1 MKTMSE
7 KNDNIIKDI
16 REGLVQFIG
25 ALLDNTSYEG
35 AAARQIVCAA
45 LTEEALKLATQHERI
60 EYYSAKPI
68 LRATLLILDQRKKEY
83 GTLLAGSPSPETDQ
97 YVMKALQDIRTA
109 ENLINGILKLEDK

>member
-1 MKTMSE
+1 MTTE
-7 KNDNIIKDI
+7 KNDNVIKDI
-16 REGLVQFIG
+16 REGLIQFIG
-25 ALLDNTSYEG
+25 ALLKNTSYEG

-45 LTEEALKLATQHERI
+45 LTEEALTLATQHNKI

-83 GTLLAGSPSPETDQ
+83 GMLLAGSPSPETDQ